1 MNILRTFKESAFSDS
16 SSKLRNSKCSSS
28 SNRMLHLRAPRFSH
42 PRPRVPMSL
51 HLSLQLLRKDR
62 RLHSLSSLK
71 SSNSPQPSHPNSQLP
86 ESRLNRLRLRRLQME
101 VTWRE
106 TASRISSQLKRLPI
120 LRQRRRPEQRTSL
133 ARAVIY

>member
-1 MNILRTFKESAFSDS
+1 MLRLKA
-16 SSKLRNSKCSSS
+16 L
-28 SNRMLHLRAPRFSH
+28 RFSH

-51 HLSLQLLRKDR
+51 HLSLQLLRKVR

-71 SSNSPQPSHPNSQLP
+71 SSNSPQLSHLNSQLLENKP
-86 ESRLNRLRLRRLQME
+86 NRLRLRRLQME

-106 TASRISSQLKRLPI
+106 TASRISSQLKLLP
-120 LRQRRRPEQRTSL
+120 LLKQRKRPEQRTSL